1 MKIKGLVV
9 IASLMDKLHL
19 PGLNQ
24 GRVFNSRSGT
34 VHTTHFYCYRV
45 KLPDLKLKIRT
56 KLLLGPLLLDNV
68 LLAALKIFV
77 ERMRGFVTNSNH
89 KRQI

>member
-24 GRVFNSRSGT
+24 GRVVNSKSGK
-34 VHTTHFYCYRV
+34 VHTTHFYCYRA
-45 KLPDLKLKIRT
+45 KIPNLKLKIRT
-56 KLLLGPLLLDNV
+56 KLLLGPLLLEVV

-77 ERMRGFVTNSNH
+77 EKNERICH
-89 KRQI
+89 QQQP